1 MWCRSQP
8 EERLSPES
16 VTPRRY
22 GVPMNAIH
30 ALADHTST
38 NSKAT
43 NNKPA
48 DDFSGS
54 LALLAEG
61 GFQFEIVDR
70 CPAACQFCDGAIVR
84 AA

>member
-1 MWCRSQP
+1 
-8 EERLSPES
+8 
-16 VTPRRY
+16 
-22 GVPMNAIH
+22 MNAIH

-43 NNKPA
+43 NNKATNNKAA